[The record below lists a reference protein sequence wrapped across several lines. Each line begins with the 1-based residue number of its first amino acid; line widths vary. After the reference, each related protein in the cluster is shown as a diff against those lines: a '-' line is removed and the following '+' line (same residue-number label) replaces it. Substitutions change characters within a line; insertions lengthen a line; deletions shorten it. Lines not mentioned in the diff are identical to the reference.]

1 MSKKYSMLP
10 YREKAFELLNKMTL
24 EEKIGQLVLFASLKN
39 EKYNYIKQGRVGGL
53 LNVWGAYKVNEL
65 QRIAVEETRLK
76 IPLLIGDD
84 VIHGFKTTF
93 PIPLATASS
102 WDLEK
107 IEEGEKIAA
116 MEANAGGINWIYA
129 PMVDISR
136 DPRWGRV
143 AEGAGEDPYLGS
155 EIAKAR
161 VRGFQSINPNTNYP
175 YVASCIKHFAGYG
188 LSEGG
193 RDYDA
198 CDISERTLHSTYM
211 PPYKA
216 AIDEGAMSIM
226 SSFNS
231 LNGDPVT
238 GSKGFLT
245 DLLRGLYGFEGLVVS
260 DFESIME
267 LIYHRVVKDRKDA
280 AKVGIM
286 AGCDIDMHSGVYI
299 ENLEELVNENIELIK
314 CINESVVRVLCVK
327 FALGLFEN
335 PYVNPQK
342 EEIWLND
349 EFRLK
354 SRDMARRSMV
364 LLKNQNNILP
374 LKKGIKILVTG
385 PLADSH
391 RDMLGMWSC
400 KGDQWDVV
408 TLRHALEQDSDIV
421 ASYIKG
427 TEIEKAC
434 RCDFEESKRLAS
446 ESDVIIYVCGEPE
459 GMTGEIHCRSEISMP
474 GIQDEYLDVLKSTGK
489 PVVAILMTG
498 RPLACTHLDE
508 KADAILLAWHLGIEA
523 GNACHDV
530 LFGEYAPAGK
540 LPITFPK
547 ATGQIP
553 VYYSRLSSGRPY
565 EMFKRYLD
573 VDVSPLYPFGYGLS
587 YAKFKYNNIHIETP
601 TIKEGEYLRVSV
613 KVSNISNIDS
623 EEVVQVYFCD
633 LISSIATPLRRLCEF
648 EKIMINANSTV
659 LVEFK
664 IPSSRFTFL
673 NQKLEPVL
681 EAGEFEIYIGSD
693 SSCELKTT
701 FNVITSVK
709 F

>member
-24 EEKIGQLVLFASLKN
+24 EEKIGQLVLFASLKD

-226 SSFNS
+226 ASFNS

-245 DLLRGLYGFEGLVVS
+245 DLLRGIYGFEGLVVS

-267 LIYHRVVKDRKDA
+267 LIYHRVVRDRKDA
-280 AKVGIM
+280 AKIGIM

-299 ENLEELVNENIELIK
+299 ENLEELVNENSELIE

-540 LPITFPK
+540 LPITFPR

-587 YAKFKYNNIHIETP
+587 YAKFKYNNIQIETP
-601 TIKEGEYLRVSV
+601 TIKEGDCLRVSV

-633 LISSIATPLRRLCEF
+633 LVSSIATPLRRLCEF
-648 EKIMINANSTV
+648 EKIMINANSTA

-664 IPSSRFTFL
+664 IPSSRFTFI
-673 NQKLEPVL
+673 NHKLKPVL

-701 FNVITSVK
+701 FNVITSET
-709 F
+709 